1 MIVKAD
7 EITKQFLRKRENS
20 NVFYAVEKTTAEFRG
35 GNLIM
40 IYGQSGSGKST
51 WMNMLGG
58 ILQPSS
64 GRVLY
69 DRTELYAMDDDT
81 LSKFRNQHIGM
92 IPQGQTAIHS
102 MNVREN
108 ILLPFSLYGKEI
120 SAETGERAD
129 RMLEEMGIADLSAV
143 MPSELSGGELRRMA
157 IARALIRQPEVIFA
171 DEPTGDLDDENTR
184 TVLSILRR
192 QADMG
197 KLVMVVTHDRE
208 VAEFA
213 DLTYRMSG
221 GRLCLEE
228 PEQIV

>member
-7 EITKQFLRKRENS
+7 EITKQFLRKRENR

-51 WMNMLGG
+51 LLNMLGG

-64 GRVLY
+64 GRVFY
-69 DRTELYAMDDDT
+69 DETELYAMDDEE
-81 LSKFRNQHIGM
+81 LSKFRNQHIGV

-108 ILLPFSLYGKEI
+108 VLLPFSLYGKGI
-120 SAETGERAD
+120 PAETRAQAD
-129 RMLEEMGIADLSAV
+129 RMLEEMGIADLSGV

-157 IARALIRQPEVIFA
+157 IARALIHEPEVIFA

-197 KLVMVVTHDRE
+197 RLVMVVTHDRE

-213 DLTYRMSG
+213 DLIYRMSG
-221 GRLCLEE
+221 GMMN
-228 PEQIV
+228 PEINRSN